1 MNFDNLIDDKVWY
14 QKYRPQTVADII
26 LPEVMKKELQKYI
39 DEKYIPHM
47 LFVGQTGV
55 GKSTIAQAL
64 LKEIE
69 ADYLLINSSMYG
81 DIDTLRTTVTQ
92 YASTVSLLDDT
103 NHKYVLFEEAD
114 GMSNKAYEAVRV
126 MYETFS
132 GNCSFIMTANRKNKI
147 PVEVRGRMIVY
158 EMFIPKAEKPRIV
171 TEMYKRATAILENE
185 NVPYEA
191 QVVGLLVT
199 KFFPNWRALL
209 NALQKAAKTGAVD
222 TGILADTISA
232 DWDELFKLIKTK
244 DFTNARKWVASYLD
258 VDSVTFYRHL
268 YDSLVPLLTDSSI
281 PALVLLLAE
290 YQYKEVQVMDVE
302 INRAALVAEIMAVAT
317 FR

>member
-1 MNFDNLIDDKVWY
+1 MNFDNLVNEKVWY
-14 QKYRPQTVADII
+14 QKYRPQTISDII
-26 LPEVMKKELQKYI
+26 LPSVMKGELQKYV

-47 LFVGQTGV
+47 LFVGQTGL

-64 LKEIE
+64 LKEIG
-69 ADYLLINSSMYG
+69 ADYLHLNSSMYG
-81 DIDTLRTTVTQ
+81 DIDTLRTTVMQ

-126 MYETFS
+126 MYEEFS
-132 GNCSFIMTANRKNKI
+132 NNCSFIMTANRKNKI
-147 PVEVRGRMIVY
+147 PIEVRGRMIVY
-158 EMFIPKAEKPRIV
+158 DMFIPKAEKSRIV
-171 TEMYKRATAILENE
+171 AEMYKHVTAILENE
-185 NVPYEA
+185 NVTYEA

-222 TGILADTISA
+222 SGILADTISA
-232 DWDELFKLIKTK
+232 DWDELFKLIKAK

-258 VDSVTFYRHL
+258 VDSSIFYRHL

-281 PALVLLLAE
+281 PSLVLLLAE

-302 INRAALVAEIMAVAT
+302 INRAALVAEIMAVAA